1 MRAVIEAQED
11 GRITLPPEA
20 VEALRLRHGAQ
31 LEWEIVDR
39 GVLLR
44 PAIPPED
51 AWAYTPEHR
60 AAMARAAENHR
71 LGRVYRGI
79 GVEFLER
86 AAKAA
91 RVARA
96 KGQPWTRE
104 DVLAYMEAAVASGEI
119 ERAVSE

>member
-1 MRAVIEAQED
+1 MAVIVAQED

-20 VEALRLRHGAQ
+20 VGALRLRHGTR
-31 LEWEIVDR
+31 LEWELVDR

-60 AAMARAAENHR
+60 AALARSAENQR

-79 GVEFLER
+79 GEEFLEEVGRRADEAR
-86 AAKAA
+86 AAG
-91 RVARA
+91 R
-96 KGQPWTRE
+96 PWTRD
-104 DVLAYMEAAVASGEI
+104 DVLAYLEAAVASGEI
-119 ERAVSE
+119 ERAVDE